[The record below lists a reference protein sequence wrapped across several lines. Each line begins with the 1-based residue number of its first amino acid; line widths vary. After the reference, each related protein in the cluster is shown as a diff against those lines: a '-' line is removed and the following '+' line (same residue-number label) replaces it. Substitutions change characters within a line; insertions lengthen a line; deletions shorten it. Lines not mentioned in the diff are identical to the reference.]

1 MINDFLYQKLDNLD
15 KISLDLSIPKNA
27 FFDLDNT
34 LLVGDIGELII
45 LAMLKEKLNLEMN
58 WSDYQNMLSTYGE
71 PHAYKEILR
80 AKKGNTV
87 EQLKEL
93 TKNILNDN
101 NPYNFIEADF
111 SILKDKP
118 KPNKELKQ
126 LINELIFRNY
136 NLYVI
141 TAGSHFVAE
150 SVIELWF
157 PEISN
162 LNVFGVKNIVEN
174 GLLTNE
180 LEIPYPINEGKGE
193 VLKQILNGNKALI
206 TVGDSPNDLFM
217 FKETH
222 DYGLKLIVD
231 HKANKTFKVLKK
243 IENLNNIHFINWS

>member
-1 MINDFLYQKLDNLD
+1 MINDFLIQKLDKLEKVSSD
-15 KISLDLSIPKNA
+15 FSIPKNA

-58 WSDYQNMLSTYGE
+58 WSEYQNMLLIHGE
-71 PHAYKEILR
+71 PYSYKEILR

-93 TKNILNDN
+93 TKNILKDND
-101 NPYNFIEADF
+101 PYQFIEADF

-118 KPNKELKQ
+118 KPNKKLKQ
-126 LINELIFRNY
+126 LINELIDRNY

-162 LNVFGVKNIVEN
+162 SNVFGVKNRIEN

-193 VLKQILNGNKALI
+193 IVKQILNGNKALI

-231 HKANKTFKVLKK
+231 HKANKTFKVLKN